1 MLRKWYVGLS
11 NMVVDDKGNNLL
23 LSYLRCM
30 GKNHL

>member
-1 MLRKWYVGLS
+1 MYIGLI

-23 LSYLRCM
+23 LSYLRYI